1 MKEKK
6 QKYAEDLIDGYIAL
20 SDEQKE
26 IPLFIEKVQKKFDQH
41 LSPEKDITYN
51 SADAEDLFKFHNK
64 ITKYEERRKE
74 VDEELA
80 ETENTLKEFLRFLQG
95 GKISYEK
102 KDDNDKSKITYLF
115 WLEDEKVKCNR
126 SMFLNYY

>member
-6 QKYAEDLIDGYIAL
+6 QKYAEDLFDEYIRL
-20 SDEQKE
+20 SDEQIE
-26 IPLFIEKVQKKFDQH
+26 IPLFIEKAQKKFDQH
-41 LSPEKDITYN
+41 LSPEKNITYR
-51 SADAEDLFKFHNK
+51 SVDAEDLFKFHNQ
-64 ITKYEERRKE
+64 IRKYEERRKE

-80 ETENTLKEFLRFLQG
+80 EAENTLKEFLRSLQG

-126 SMFLNYY
+126 

>member
-6 QKYAEDLIDGYIAL
+6 HKYVEDLFDEYIQL
-20 SDEQKE
+20 SDEQIE
-26 IPLFIEKVQKKFDQH
+26 IPLFIEKAQKKFDQH
-41 LSPEKDITYN
+41 LSQEKEITYK
-51 SADAEDLFKFHNK
+51 SSDAEDLFKYHNQ
-64 ITKYEERRKE
+64 IRKYEERRKE

-80 ETENTLKEFLRFLQG
+80 EVENTLKEFLTPLQG

-115 WLEDEKVKCNR
+115 WLEGEKVQCNR
-126 SMFLNYY
+126 